1 MLGGAVR
8 KMNEFEKDE
17 SEGYFPPGTKHEDET
32 YEMNGL
38 YFVWD
43 KAKNKKNL
51 EIHGIDFKTAAL
63 VFNDDY
69 CLIDEDYEH
78 SEGEDRESI
87 TGQPVDPED
96 VLEIPGI
103 GSIPRAIIGEVNN
116 VLFVVYTVRARKGI
130 DYRRIISAR
139 PADKDEKELY
149 ESLKYESFNY

>member
-1 MLGGAVR
+1 M
-8 KMNEFEKDE
+8 
-17 SEGYFPPGTKHEDET
+17 
-32 YEMNGL
+32 
-38 YFVWD
+38 
-43 KAKNKKNL
+43 
-51 EIHGIDFKTAAL
+51 
-63 VFNDDY
+63 FNDDY
-69 CLIDEDYEH
+69 CLMDEDYEH

-116 VLFVVYTVRARKGI
+116 VLFVVYTVRTRKGI

-149 ESLKYESFNY
+149 ELLKYESFNY

>member
-1 MLGGAVR
+1 MD
-8 KMNEFEKDE
+8 KYKKDFEG
-17 SEGYFPPGTKHEDET
+17 SYFPEGTVHDDET
-32 YEMNGL
+32 YKVSGL
-38 YFVWD
+38 HFVWD
-43 KAKNKKNL
+43 KAKNMEN
-51 EIHGIDFKTAAL
+51 IRRHGIDFKTAAL

-87 TGQPVDPED
+87 VGQAVDMDD
-96 VLEIPGI
+96 VLDVPGF

-139 PADKDEKELY
+139 PADKDERELY
-149 ESLKYESFNY
+149 ESLKYENFDF

>member
-1 MLGGAVR
+1 MDKYKKDFEGSYFPEGAVH
-8 KMNEFEKDE
+8 D
-17 SEGYFPPGTKHEDET
+17 DET
-32 YEMNGL
+32 YEVSGL
-38 YFVWD
+38 HFVWD
-43 KAKNKKNL
+43 KAKNMEN
-51 EIHGIDFKTAAL
+51 IRRHGIDFKTAAL

-87 TGQPVDPED
+87 VGQAVDMDD
-96 VLEIPGI
+96 VLDVPGF

-139 PADKDEKELY
+139 PADKDERELY
-149 ESLKYESFNY
+149 ESLKYENFDF